1 LFIFNK
7 QMFQSKLFLVVI
19 LLIIL
24 HGSCETS
31 YQYRQV
37 SQLFKQRLQDHDNR
51 YVWFTRDIHDK
62 DNDNNNQRKILLKK
76 LNNHFYRKHSNKF

>member
-7 QMFQSKLFLVVI
+7 LMFQSKLFLVVI

-31 YQYRQV
+31 YQNRKV
-37 SQLFKQRLQDHDNR
+37 SQLYKHRSQDHDNR
-51 YVWFTRDIHDK
+51 YVWFTRDIHD
-62 DNDNNNQRKILLKK
+62 NDNQRKILLKK
-76 LNNHFYRKHSNKF
+76 LTNHFYRKHSNKF